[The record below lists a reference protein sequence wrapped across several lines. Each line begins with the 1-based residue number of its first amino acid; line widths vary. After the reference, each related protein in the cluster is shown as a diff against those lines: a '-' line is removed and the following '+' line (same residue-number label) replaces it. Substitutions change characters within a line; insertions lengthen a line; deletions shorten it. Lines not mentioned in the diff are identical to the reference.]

1 MKKLLLVVDYQTD
14 FVVGCLGFEGA
25 KLLEPYIAD
34 RINAYRD
41 GGEDIAFTIDTHD
54 ENYMKTRES
63 KLLPIPHCIKG
74 TDGWKLY
81 GKIADMVAPEDKI
94 FYKKA
99 FGSSELMDYLKT
111 KEYDKIELVGLL
123 TNICVISNAVIA
135 KTALPEAEVIVNSK
149 GTKGSTEELH
159 KEAIDVLKS
168 LQVTVI

>member
-1 MKKLLLVVDYQTD
+1 MSKLLLVVDYQTD
-14 FVVGCLGFEGA
+14 FVTGSLGFEGA
-25 KLLEPYIAD
+25 KSLEPYIAE
-34 RINAYRD
+34 RINFYRES
-41 GGEDIAFTIDTHD
+41 GEDVAFTIDTHD
-54 ENYMKTRES
+54 ENYMQTRES

-74 TDGWKLY
+74 TEGWKLY
-81 GKIADMVAPEDKI
+81 GKIADMVLPEDKI
-94 FYKKA
+94 FYKVA
-99 FGSSELMDYLKT
+99 FGSSELMDYLRT
-111 KEYDKIELVGLL
+111 KDYEEIELLGLL